1 MNSTNQRKKPLFYK
15 NLRISLQY
23 VTNFQPNS
31 NIEKIAKV
39 TNKGVFKNNKI
50 FCKNFIIFI
59 ILIKQLFGKKTP
71 TIFIKPS
78 YKNTYNILRAPY
90 KNKISKHQICL
101 SRFFIVVS
109 FKVRFNMFI
118 NIDNLNYLFG
128 VINFLKNF
136 YSFFETNI
144 IYQHKSILI
153 FFFSFRDFF
162 LLNKYS

>member
-1 MNSTNQRKKPLFYK
+1 LNNHNINFDKTLKLSFH
-15 NLRISLQY
+15 Y

-31 NIEKIAKV
+31 NIETITKV
-39 TNKGVFKNNKI
+39 NNKGVVKNNKI

-59 ILIKQLFGKKTP
+59 ILIRRLFKKKTP
-71 TIFIKPS
+71 TVFIKPT

-109 FKVRFNMFI
+109 FKLKFSNKL
-118 NIDNLNYLFG
+118 NLSNLASVFFL
-128 VINFLKNF
+128 VKFLKKF

-144 IYQHKSILI
+144 SYQHKSIL
-153 FFFSFRDFF
+153 SFYFYLSDYF
-162 LLNKYS
+162 LLEKYS